1 MSNDPYEELGG
12 FGALEPRLTTAN
24 FDSFVGAGKYGQI
37 DLTLRDTRNM
47 IWKSSVT
54 PNISLVFT
62 PTTNCSSQTI
72 DYKSNGFYRILYKC
86 TLAGLK
92 TITLSVDGSSVIQ
105 PNTTINVIPSIPTQ
119 ATLNSSTPTALT
131 NLTSNS

>member
-1 MSNDPYEELGG
+1 MGMNFNLTITQSTGCTSAPKVFQIYIVSNDPYEELGG

-54 PNISLVFT
+54 PNISLVFI
-62 PTTNCSSQTI
+62 PTTNCSS
-72 DYKSNGFYRILYKC
+72 
-86 TLAGLK
+86 
-92 TITLSVDGSSVIQ
+92 
-105 PNTTINVIPSIPTQ
+105 
-119 ATLNSSTPTALT
+119 
-131 NLTSNS
+131 